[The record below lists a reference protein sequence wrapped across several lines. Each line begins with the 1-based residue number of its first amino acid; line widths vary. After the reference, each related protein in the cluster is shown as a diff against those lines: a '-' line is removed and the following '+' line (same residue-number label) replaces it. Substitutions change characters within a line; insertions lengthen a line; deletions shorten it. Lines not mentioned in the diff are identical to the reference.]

1 MLRTIAPDYAVA
13 GQLQPNDMS
22 EIAGAGYKAVINNR
36 PDGEDPAQPS
46 AAVMEAAARAAG
58 LQYRYIPVGAAHPVE
73 KAAVAL
79 KAALAELPRPIVGY
93 CRSGARST
101 TVYQLANDQD

>member
-1 MLRTIAPDYAVA
+1 MLRTIAPYYAVA
-13 GQLQPNDMS
+13 GQLQPDDMS
-22 EIAGAGYKAVINNR
+22 EIARAGYKAVINNR

-58 LQYRYIPVGAAHPVE
+58 LQYRYIPVGAAYPVE

>member
-1 MLRTIAPDYAVA
+1 MVRPIAPDYAVA
-13 GQLQPNDMS
+13 GQLQPENMQELAD
-22 EIAGAGYKAVINNR
+22 AGYKSVINNR

-58 LQYRYIPVGAAHPVE
+58 MQYRYIPVGAAYPVE
-73 KAAVAL
+73 KAAIAL
-79 KAALAELPRPIVGY
+79 KAALAEMPKPIVGY

>member
-1 MLRTIAPDYAVA
+1 MLRSIAPDYAVA
-13 GQLQPNDMS
+13 GQLQPDDMN
-22 EIAGAGYKAVINNR
+22 ELALAGYKSVINNR

-46 AAVMEAAARAAG
+46 TATMEAAARAAG
-58 LQYRYIPVGAAHPVE
+58 LQYRYIPVGAAYPAE
-73 KAAVAL
+73 KAAIAL

-101 TVYQLANDQD
+101 TVYQLASDQD